1 MRGMLF
7 GLTIALASL
16 ATSAGPAGAPVT
28 VQNTP
33 LPVSLTTIPQD
44 MQQRRPIDVQIVGPA
59 VDLDQVRGV
68 FVNILCSGTIEES
81 NGLLE
86 CTPPSA
92 TIQGAPV
99 YVRMVTFTPAAFVAP
114 PNVDPAGLHCQAA
127 LFLSKNGGMTYTRI
141 VETGWTP
148 PNFAPVHITLPVPIV
163 FQPGTPFAA
172 KVRLWMEN
180 GPSDA
185 GCQVRVIAFATQP

>member
-1 MRGMLF
+1 VV
-7 GLTIALASL
+7 
-16 ATSAGPAGAPVT
+16 APVT

-33 LPVSLTTIPQD
+33 LPV
-44 MQQRRPIDVQIVGPA
+44 VGPT
-59 VDLDQVRGV
+59 VDLDQVRGG
-68 FVNILCSGTIEES
+68 FVNILCSGTIGES
-81 NGLLE
+81 NGLAFE

-99 YVRMVTFTPAAFVAP
+99 YVRMVTFTPAAFAVP

-185 GCQVRVIAFATQP
+185 GCQVRVLAFATQP